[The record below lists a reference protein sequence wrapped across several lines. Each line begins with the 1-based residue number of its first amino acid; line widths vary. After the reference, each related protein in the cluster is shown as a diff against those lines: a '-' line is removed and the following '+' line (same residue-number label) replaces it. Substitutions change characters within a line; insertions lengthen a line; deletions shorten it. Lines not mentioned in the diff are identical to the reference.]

1 MRAVLSLDRRGLFPL
16 HGGLLQLPLLLP
28 LRQAAPP
35 GQREGG
41 AVEQHSGIE
50 IKIKYLGDSV

>member
-1 MRAVLSLDRRGLFPL
+1 MRSALSPDCRGSFPL

-28 LRQAAPP
+28 LRQAAAP

-41 AVEQHSGIE
+41 EVDSNPRVEIRNRN
-50 IKIKYLGDSV
+50 YL

>member
-1 MRAVLSLDRRGLFPL
+1 MRSALSPDCRGSFPL

-28 LRQAAPP
+28 LRQAAAP

-41 AVEQHSGIE
+41 EV
-50 IKIKYLGDSV
+50 DSKPGVKTMTDNYV